1 MINALSVGK
10 NKLQIENP
18 LQGLFADKQLL
29 ILTAILVSIG
39 IIMVASASI
48 SFANENY
55 GDPWYF
61 SRRHIIFT
69 GLGAFACL
77 VVALIPLKLWRD
89 FGWLMLIVGIALLV
103 LVLLIG
109 VEINHGRRWLR
120 LGSINIQASELAK
133 FCCLIFFASY
143 FSKWQES
150 IKANWAAIF
159 KPLAVLAVIS
169 ALILAEP
176 DLGTTAVLVMAIMAM
191 MFIAGIRLWQCFL
204 MSFIALGA
212 FALLVWQTPWRLERI
227 KTFLDPWA
235 DQFSSGYQ
243 LSQSLIGF
251 GRGEWF
257 GLGLGNSIQKLFFLP
272 EAHTDFI
279 FSIIAEEFGFVG
291 AILVILVFAALVA
304 KAFMLAKEAINQ
316 DADFA
321 CFIAYGVG
329 VMIACQAFINI
340 GVAAGFLPTKGLTL
354 PFISYGGSSLV
365 ASMMQIGL
373 LLRVQKELK
382 QPPKTLAEV
391 QA

>member
-150 IKANWAAIF
+150 IRANWAAIF

-291 AILVILVFAALVA
+291 AIWVILVFAALVA
-304 KAFMLAKEAINQ
+304 KAFMLAREAINQ

-382 QPPKTLAEV
+382 QPSKTLAEV